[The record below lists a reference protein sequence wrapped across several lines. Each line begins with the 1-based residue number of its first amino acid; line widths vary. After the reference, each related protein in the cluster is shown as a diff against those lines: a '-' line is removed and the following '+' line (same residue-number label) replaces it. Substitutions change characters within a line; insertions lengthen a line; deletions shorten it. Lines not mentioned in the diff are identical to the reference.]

1 MVVAV
6 SALLLWSPSVASE
19 WTSAV
24 FERVLPG
31 AVDGGT
37 CAVIVTVTVAP
48 LAIVPRLQDTKLEPE
63 QDPCVVVTGP
73 GATCGS

>member
-1 MVVAV
+1 M
-6 SALLLWSPSVASE
+6 
-19 WTSAV
+19 